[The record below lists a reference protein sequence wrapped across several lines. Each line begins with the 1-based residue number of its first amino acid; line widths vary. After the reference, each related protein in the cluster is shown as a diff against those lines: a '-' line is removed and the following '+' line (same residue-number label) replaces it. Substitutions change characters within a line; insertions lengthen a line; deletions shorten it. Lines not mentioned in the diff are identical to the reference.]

1 MEERTDCITMV
12 TEDGDEVVFSVL
24 EETRIHGKDYLL
36 VTDAPEDEDGE
47 CYILKDVSGEQE
59 PDAVYEFVEDDRELD
74 SVMGIFEAL
83 LSDADVDRQKAHRRP
98 QKRRNRTDGLPDAA
112 LRLPD
117 RDRVPAEDRFR
128 LL

>member
-47 CYILKDVSGEQE
+47 CYILKDVSGSEE
-59 PDAVYEFVEDDRELD
+59 AEAVYEFLEDDKELEA
-74 SVMGIFEAL
+74 VFGVFEQL
-83 LSDADVDRQKAHRRP
+83 LSDAEVELEK
-98 QKRRNRTDGLPDAA
+98 
-112 LRLPD
+112 
-117 RDRVPAEDRFR
+117 
-128 LL
+128 

>member
-12 TEDGDEVVFSVL
+12 TEDGVEVVFFVL

-83 LSDADVDRQKAHRRP
+83 LSDADVEIEK
-98 QKRRNRTDGLPDAA
+98 
-112 LRLPD
+112 
-117 RDRVPAEDRFR
+117 
-128 LL
+128 